1 MNCTRLKKALTQAW
15 SFPLFSSKMR
25 LLQSRKSKKIK
36 NDEFRRKLVDSAVSI
51 TADLHAAGFVLSDS
65 KKSGPEDS
73 TASVS
78 ADFVSVVPVSPCCSM
93 ARMNGMTED
102 LTEESCM
109 FMVGKTYR

>member
-78 ADFVSVVPVSPCCSM
+78 ADFVSIVPVSNPCCSM

-102 LTEESCM
+102 LTEESCV
-109 FMVGKTYR
+109 FVVVGKT